1 MNKFRIEEINIKINK
16 PIDPSLTHYIKK
28 FSGKIHYKRNI
39 QKIKENDPDWRHN
52 CFCGCLGPDGLF
64 YIGPYK
70 EDIKGASRSKHV
82 PTAPEIIVFLLEEN
96 EIKGKG
102 LLSTAFYDIE
112 LIEAQFEWLRFIYEN
127 FICVFDETYHMKGYI
142 KVKSD
147 DPLEEAKVFTVNDSE
162 IVELE
167 KEF

>member
-1 MNKFRIEEINIKINK
+1 MNKFRIEEVNIKLNKSIN
-16 PIDPSLTHYIKK
+16 PALSHYIKK

-39 QKIKENDPDWRHN
+39 RKIKENDPDWRHY

-70 EDIKGASRSKHV
+70 EDIKGALRSKYV
-82 PTAPEIIVFLLEEN
+82 PIASETIVFLPEEN

-102 LLSTAFYDIE
+102 LLSTAFYDME
-112 LIEAQFEWLRFIYEN
+112 LIKAQFEWLKFIYEN

-147 DPLEEAKVFTVNDSE
+147 DLLEKAKVFTVNDSE
-162 IVELE
+162 IVEF
-167 KEF
+167 KREF